1 MFLLAIIFTGQTVFF
16 KQFYVHKKV
25 GDVEAALQS
34 YQQDYLKHAGDVQA
48 VSSLEQDF
56 YQKHNTWITELDAR
70 GNLKDTADFYIEVK
84 LDRSDNTPAPSNK
97 TIAIPL
103 YSVMNV
109 EDFRQDNPF
118 LTTWIKEGERIAI
131 EGLLMQNQLVAQRM
145 GRSVANLREEGHL
158 ENRQMV
164 NKEYEVVLRF
174 ENPAKY
180 HEKYPS
186 VLVTGT
192 ITKVQTPEGA
202 GVARYTNHLFLDRV
216 KAFQADLLYGDYNRS
231 ANASQILDFEENHVN
246 YKIFVDR
253 IEEPNGNPAYIFAMT
268 SLQPVNEAAEVMQ
281 DYYVYIVIATLL
293 LVLLASFYYSRRIAR
308 PLLRINRTTQKMAGL
323 DFSEKI
329 PITTKDEIGDLSRNI
344 NELSDRLHSH
354 ISRLERDIEKEKQLE
369 NTRKEFIAGVS
380 HELKTPLS
388 VIKSCISILKD
399 GVAGHKKE
407 YYFAA
412 MEQEVNQMD
421 LLIVDMLELAKYESG
436 TYKLKVD
443 SFYIDTVIERI
454 CEKLALEM
462 ANKQLR
468 LHTRLAAVEVAAN
481 QHRIEQVISNF
492 VANAIRYSPEKESI
506 FISTIDEGESVK
518 VCVENTGVHIQAEH
532 LEKIWERF
540 LSRRTLPQAFD
551 RGHRTGFGNCQ
562 KDSGFAPGSVRRLQ
576 YGSGR
581 FVLLL
586 LAEKSVE
593 LRFFTF
599 FIFLIKQAGPEA
611 AAIFLSRRRL

>member
-1 MFLLAIIFTGQTVFF
+1 MKRGIVLKLFLLTTGLCMFILAFIFMGQTVFF

-25 GDVEAALQS
+25 GDVQAALQA
-34 YQQDYLKHAGDVQA
+34 YQQDYLKRAGDAQA
-48 VSSLEQDF
+48 VSRMEQDF
-56 YQKHNTWITELDAR
+56 YQKYNTWVTELDAR
-70 GNLKDTADFYIEVK
+70 GNLKNTDDFYMEVS
-84 LDRSDNTPAPSNK
+84 LDRSDDTPALSHQ

-109 EDFRQDNPF
+109 EDFSQDNPF
-118 LTTWIKEGERIAI
+118 LETWVNTGGRIAI

-145 GRSVANLREEGHL
+145 GRSGSQLREEGRL
-158 ENRQMV
+158 ENHQMV
-164 NKEYEVVLRF
+164 NKEYEVVPRF
-174 ENPAKY
+174 ENPVKY

-192 ITKVQTPEGA
+192 IAKVQTPEGA

-216 KAFQADLLYGDYNRS
+216 KAFQADLLYGDYDHNVN
-231 ANASQILDFEENHVN
+231 ANQIMDFKENNVN

-253 IEEPNGNPAYIFAMT
+253 FEDPDGNPAYIFAMT
-268 SLQPVNEAAEVMQ
+268 SLQPVNEAAEVMK
-281 DYYVYIVIATLL
+281 DYYVYVVIATLL

-329 PITTKDEIGDLSRNI
+329 PIMTKDEIGDLSRNI
-344 NELSDRLHSH
+344 NELSERLHSH
-354 ISRLERDIEKEKQLE
+354 ISRLEQDIEKEKQLE
-369 NTRKEFIAGVS
+369 HTRKEFIAGVS

-412 MEQEVNQMD
+412 MEQEVDRMD

-443 SFYIDTVIERI
+443 SFPIDTVIERI

-462 ANKQLR
+462 ANKRLH
-468 LHTRLAAVEVAAN
+468 LHTRLAAVEVVAN
-481 QHRIEQVISNF
+481 QHRIEQVITNL
-492 VANAIRYSPEKESI
+492 VTNAIRYSPEAESI
-506 FISTIDEGESVK
+506 SISAIDEGEFVK
-518 VCVENTGVHIQAEH
+518 VCVENTGVHIQAEQ
-532 LEKIWERF
+532 LEKIWDRF
-540 LSRRTLPQAFD
+540 YRGEPSRKRSTGGTGLGLAIAKKILDLHQAAYGVTNTEAGVLFFFTLP
-551 RGHRTGFGNCQ
+551 
-562 KDSGFAPGSVRRLQ
+562 KKV
-576 YGSGR
+576 
-581 FVLLL
+581 
-586 LAEKSVE
+586 
-593 LRFFTF
+593 
-599 FIFLIKQAGPEA
+599 
-611 AAIFLSRRRL
+611 